1 MGKIKLYQLKNIEKC
16 PFKAYISQFKFNAI
30 DNKVSMIRRIYYDIL
45 QDYDFTN
52 LTEGELKIIITE
64 KLDNTYFLTK
74 QEKEIEVTTIL
85 NYLIR
90 YIDYEKDLHRNI
102 ISKKVYGTIQIGNQE
117 IELSADIVFENKD
130 NIELV
135 KYKTNSPE
143 LSYKARTEKNL
154 PENNIELYLL
164 KKLGEKL
171 YSKYNKPII
180 ASFYHLKG
188 KKDEKDILEQFLED
202 KNILTSKVNVLKLL
216 HSVDKKEQKAIDKQ
230 IKEIED
236 VLYFNNSI
244 GNNII
249 TYDYNKDLNGVI
261 EELCNTK
268 LNFNSEKCKSG
279 DCDFCSYSTLCNY
292 QKNDPIEIDEVKEL
306 KKANGKVKLTEAQK
320 QVIDIEEGNYR
331 INSVAG
337 SGKTMTMAL
346 RTIELFKKGYK
357 PNDILLI
364 TFTNKGCEE
373 LKEKITYWLNYYKIK
388 NINKYDL
395 NIFTFN
401 SFGENIVSKEWRKLG
416 FTKKPELATLIDV
429 YDIIK
434 DLLEGYDKIDWLNY
448 KNPLLNYPNAKGAF
462 KQLLTYFDLIK
473 SFDYNINSLCSEV
486 IAKEKDSSNLTVE
499 TMKDKAILIFEMYN
513 KFNVKLKE
521 KSLLQYQ
528 DQVLYLIEL
537 FEKYP
542 EAIDKYGF
550 KHIIVDEYQDT
561 NFTQIKLLH
570 LLQQYKDFKSLMV
583 VGDSSQAIYSFIN
596 TTPENIINFDKEFD
610 NVKDIYLLDNFRS
623 TPQICNT
630 ANELD
635 KLNTERID
643 KEIISKRQN
652 GKLPQLIQYFTIKD
666 EYEDITNLI
675 ANKIHTGTSKYE
687 IAFIGRTKKELL
699 ELQKYLNERNIP
711 NIIAA
716 SELYLDDTDVQCIVN
731 LANFFKNNEYD
742 YYLMEYMNII
752 NDEFANIPVEDA
764 KIFIEEFKTS
774 IIKKINTIEDESSK
788 INYFFDL
795 ITPITDTNI
804 IAKTFVENLKTKTFN
819 TFNAFLDYL
828 CKINLYQDDTTI
840 EKQDVKLDAVTLT
853 TAHSSKGKEWS
864 IVINSIDY
872 YKYKD
877 IVSDLKALEEERR
890 LLFVSITRAKDELY
904 ITYNTNEGKARNKGQ
919 YSLFADELE
928 GVEKL
933 KIKYKE

>member
-306 KKANGKVKLTEAQK
+306 KKANGKVKLTFQ
-320 QVIDIEEGNYR
+320 Y
-331 INSVAG
+331 
-337 SGKTMTMAL
+337 
-346 RTIELFKKGYK
+346 
-357 PNDILLI
+357 
-364 TFTNKGCEE
+364 
-373 LKEKITYWLNYYKIK
+373 
-388 NINKYDL
+388 
-395 NIFTFN
+395 
-401 SFGENIVSKEWRKLG
+401 
-416 FTKKPELATLIDV
+416 
-429 YDIIK
+429 
-434 DLLEGYDKIDWLNY
+434 
-448 KNPLLNYPNAKGAF
+448 NP
-462 KQLLTYFDLIK
+462 
-473 SFDYNINSLCSEV
+473 C
-486 IAKEKDSSNLTVE
+486 
-499 TMKDKAILIFEMYN
+499 
-513 KFNVKLKE
+513 
-521 KSLLQYQ
+521 
-528 DQVLYLIEL
+528 
-537 FEKYP
+537 
-542 EAIDKYGF
+542 
-550 KHIIVDEYQDT
+550 
-561 NFTQIKLLH
+561 
-570 LLQQYKDFKSLMV
+570 
-583 VGDSSQAIYSFIN
+583 
-596 TTPENIINFDKEFD
+596 
-610 NVKDIYLLDNFRS
+610 
-623 TPQICNT
+623 
-630 ANELD
+630 
-635 KLNTERID
+635 
-643 KEIISKRQN
+643 
-652 GKLPQLIQYFTIKD
+652 
-666 EYEDITNLI
+666 
-675 ANKIHTGTSKYE
+675 
-687 IAFIGRTKKELL
+687 
-699 ELQKYLNERNIP
+699 
-711 NIIAA
+711 
-716 SELYLDDTDVQCIVN
+716 
-731 LANFFKNNEYD
+731 
-742 YYLMEYMNII
+742 
-752 NDEFANIPVEDA
+752 
-764 KIFIEEFKTS
+764 
-774 IIKKINTIEDESSK
+774 
-788 INYFFDL
+788 
-795 ITPITDTNI
+795 
-804 IAKTFVENLKTKTFN
+804 
-819 TFNAFLDYL
+819 
-828 CKINLYQDDTTI
+828 
-840 EKQDVKLDAVTLT
+840 
-853 TAHSSKGKEWS
+853 
-864 IVINSIDY
+864 
-872 YKYKD
+872 
-877 IVSDLKALEEERR
+877 
-890 LLFVSITRAKDELY
+890 
-904 ITYNTNEGKARNKGQ
+904 
-919 YSLFADELE
+919 
-928 GVEKL
+928 
-933 KIKYKE
+933 